1 MGRMKIKI
9 RRLETA
15 SARQI
20 TYSKRKAGLAKKAM
34 ELSVLCDI
42 DVALVMFSPA
52 GKPTSYIG
60 GNNNLNGI
68 LERFNIIPFEERTRR
83 KVEILEILRKAFKKV
98 GHEIDMERLLGD
110 GVVQKVEDLQSQ
122 LKFKQ
127 ALIQEKS
134 RKISYWTNPDEV
146 ETFPEIV
153 VMEECL
159 VESLNRLQKRKV
171 VLEEQLLHQTLSQ
184 TQNCAWPPGQYFP
197 RLNGRSQVDQK
208 LVMTLSDF
216 GGHGNARGATG
227 YLNMPF
233 FNHAQLLN
241 SMGPSYEAHP
251 ENHI

>member
-42 DVALVMFSPA
+42 NVALVMFSPA

-60 GNNNLNGI
+60 GNN
-68 LERFNIIPFEERTRR
+68 
-83 KVEILEILRKAFKKV
+83 
-98 GHEIDMERLLGD
+98 
-110 GVVQKVEDLQSQ
+110 
-122 LKFKQ
+122 
-127 ALIQEKS
+127 
-134 RKISYWTNPDEV
+134 YWTNPDEV
-146 ETFPEIV
+146 ETYPETV

-159 VESLNRLQKRKV
+159 VESLNRLQKRK
-171 VLEEQLLHQTLSQ
+171 

-208 LVMTLSDF
+208 LVMNLRDF
-216 GGHGNARGATG
+216 SGHGNARGAAENVKT
-227 YLNMPF
+227 PF
-233 FNHAQLLN
+233 FNHARLLN

>member
-60 GNNNLNGI
+60 GNK
-68 LERFNIIPFEERTRR
+68 

-110 GVVQKVEDLQSQ
+110 G
-122 LKFKQ
+122 
-127 ALIQEKS
+127 
-134 RKISYWTNPDEV
+134 YWTNPDEV

-216 GGHGNARGATG
+216 GGHGNARGAAG